1 MTRSPGG
8 FCRWGSFLP
17 AHSFALSFLRKRTS
31 ELLITVL
38 LAHKFCRRTI
48 FRRDASGS
56 SIFDRASATSP
67 SWAESPP
74 FVISSRG
81 IEY

>member
-31 ELLITVL
+31 ELLITVS
-38 LAHKFCRRTI
+38 LAHKFCRRTGAVLPLTGEGAVYGQ
-48 FRRDASGS
+48 RTKKGMQLAL
-56 SIFDRASATSP
+56 
-67 SWAESPP
+67 
-74 FVISSRG
+74 
-81 IEY
+81 IEAIPLG